1 MFIFYSF
8 YIYSFYNFLFFH
20 RDSSIFDIDDVSGRC
35 ILERNFE
42 KRKFSKTSKRKR
54 KFFTI
59 LRFDVDRNILFFISF
74 FYKFSTK
81 EKK

>member
-42 KRKFSKTSKRKR
+42 KRKFSKTKKEIFHDS
-54 KFFTI
+54 
-59 LRFDVDRNILFFISF
+59 SF
-74 FYKFSTK
+74 RC
-81 EKK
+81 